1 MTRTTRSILAAVC
14 VFTLGV
20 LPHPLNQ
27 QAALAFAPT
36 PAEAC
41 CMAVVNRED
50 AAICGETL
58 PSAHECRRIL
68 ENMSAAAARHWESI
82 DAASERAGKTE
93 AQVRNARADD
103 MGGRLSNIPVYAGI
117 AILVL
122 AFAYAFSFLNR
133 TRLRGILTAAI
144 FLLNLMGCIAV
155 VLYVSI
161 VLLCRI
167 GDGCA
172 TTNLLLV
179 YVALSIPVGLILL
192 PAIFITYLRSASQ
205 AKMSLGMLLFNVL
218 SLATIFIFKIGTSV

>member
-103 MGGRLSNIPVYAGI
+103 MGGRL
-117 AILVL
+117 
-122 AFAYAFSFLNR
+122 
-133 TRLRGILTAAI
+133 
-144 FLLNLMGCIAV
+144 
-155 VLYVSI
+155 
-161 VLLCRI
+161 
-167 GDGCA
+167 
-172 TTNLLLV
+172 
-179 YVALSIPVGLILL
+179 
-192 PAIFITYLRSASQ
+192 
-205 AKMSLGMLLFNVL
+205 
-218 SLATIFIFKIGTSV
+218 